1 MKNLCIPGVRLEY
14 FDIIDST
21 NSEAKR
27 RLGAVP
33 PEEYRLFH
41 KTVLVAGEQTAGRGR
56 LGRKFYSPG
65 GTGLYFSLVYAAGSV
80 SDPGKITAVAA
91 VAVCRAI
98 KSVFNV
104 DAGIKW
110 VNDIFVSGKKVCGI
124 LTEGIVNPLSGAVE
138 AAVIGIGINI
148 YFSSKMPEELSLR
161 AGGICGSSLSSAG
174 DENADGGKNAE
185 MKDRLLCRII
195 ENLVEILDGREE
207 EFFSAMEEYK
217 ARSTL
222 IGKTVTV
229 SPVID
234 SRERQYEAVVTGIT
248 DDAQLVV
255 RTSDGRE
262 KTLSSGEVTLHAN
275 S

>member
-234 SRERQYEAVVTGIT
+234 SRERQYDAVVTGIT

>member
-1 MKNLCIPGVRLEY
+1 MKNLCITGVRLEY

-161 AGGICGSSLSSAG
+161 AGGICGYSLSGAG

-185 MKDRLLCRII
+185 MKDRLLCRTI

-207 EFFSAMEEYK
+207 AFFSAMEEYK

-234 SRERQYEAVVTGIT
+234 SRERQYDAVVTGIT

>member
-33 PEEYRLFH
+33 PEGYRLFH

-110 VNDIFVSGKKVCGI
+110 GKDIFVSGKKVCGI

-185 MKDRLLCRII
+185 MKDRLLCRTI
-195 ENLVEILDGREE
+195 ENLVEILGGREE
-207 EFFSAMEEYK
+207 AFFSAMEEYK

-234 SRERQYEAVVTGIT
+234 SRERQYDAVVTGIT

>member
-33 PEEYRLFH
+33 PEGYRLFH

-148 YFSSKMPEELSLR
+148 YFSSKMPEDLSLR

-174 DENADGGKNAE
+174 DENADSGKNAE
-185 MKDRLLCRII
+185 MKDRLLCRTI

-207 EFFSAMEEYK
+207 AFFSAMEEYK

-234 SRERQYEAVVTGIT
+234 SRERQYDAVVTGIT

>member
-14 FDIIDST
+14 FDTIDST

-161 AGGICGSSLSSAG
+161 AGGICGSSLPGAG
-174 DENADGGKNAE
+174 DENAYGGKNAE
-185 MKDRLLCRII
+185 MKDRLLCRTI

-207 EFFSAMEEYK
+207 AFFSAMEEYK

-234 SRERQYEAVVTGIT
+234 SRERQYDAVVTGIT

>member
-80 SDPGKITAVAA
+80 SDSGKITAVAA

-161 AGGICGSSLSSAG
+161 AGGICGSSLSGAG

-185 MKDRLLCRII
+185 MKDRLLCRTI

-207 EFFSAMEEYK
+207 AFFSAMEEYK

-234 SRERQYEAVVTGIT
+234 SRERQYDAVVTGIT

>member
-33 PEEYRLFH
+33 PGEYRLFH

-207 EFFSAMEEYK
+207 KFFSAMEEYK

-234 SRERQYEAVVTGIT
+234 SRERQYDAVVTGIT

>member
-185 MKDRLLCRII
+185 MKDRLLCRTI

-207 EFFSAMEEYK
+207 AFFSAMEEYK

-234 SRERQYEAVVTGIT
+234 SRERQYYAVVTGIT

>member
-33 PEEYRLFH
+33 PGEYRLFH

-91 VAVCRAI
+91 VAVSRAI
-98 KSVFNV
+98 KSVFHF
-104 DAGIKW
+104 DAAKKW
-110 VNDIFVSGKKVCGI
+110 VNDMFVSGKKVCGI
-124 LTEGIVNPLSGAVE
+124 RTEGIVNPLSGAVE

-161 AGGICGSSLSSAG
+161 AGGICGSSLSGAG
-174 DENADGGKNAE
+174 DENADVGKNAE
-185 MKDRLLCRII
+185 MKDRLLCRTI

-207 EFFSAMEEYK
+207 AFFSAMEEYK

-234 SRERQYEAVVTGIT
+234 SRERQYDAVVTGIT

>member
-161 AGGICGSSLSSAG
+161 AGGICGSSLSGAG

-207 EFFSAMEEYK
+207 EFFSVMEEYK

-234 SRERQYEAVVTGIT
+234 SRERQYDAVVTGIT

>member
-161 AGGICGSSLSSAG
+161 AGGICGSSLSGAG
-174 DENADGGKNAE
+174 DEHADGGKTAE

-234 SRERQYEAVVTGIT
+234 SRERQYDAVVTGIT

>member
-33 PEEYRLFH
+33 PEGYRLFH

-185 MKDRLLCRII
+185 MKDRLLCRTI

-207 EFFSAMEEYK
+207 AFFSAMEEYK

-234 SRERQYEAVVTGIT
+234 SRERQYDAVVTGTT

>member
-161 AGGICGSSLSSAG
+161 AGAICGSSLAGAG

-234 SRERQYEAVVTGIT
+234 SRERQYDAVVTGIT

>member
-110 VNDIFVSGKKVCGI
+110 VNDIFVSDKKVCGI

-185 MKDRLLCRII
+185 MKDRLLCRTI

-207 EFFSAMEEYK
+207 AFFSAMEEYK

-234 SRERQYEAVVTGIT
+234 SRERQYDAVVTGIT

>member
-14 FDIIDST
+14 FDTIDST

-161 AGGICGSSLSSAG
+161 AGGICGSSLSGAG

-262 KTLSSGEVTLHAN
+262 KTLS
-275 S
+275 

>member
-56 LGRKFYSPG
+56 LGRKFYSPC

-161 AGGICGSSLSSAG
+161 AGGICGSSLSGAG

-207 EFFSAMEEYK
+207 EFFSVMEEYK

-234 SRERQYEAVVTGIT
+234 SRERQYDAVVTGIT

>member
-56 LGRKFYSPG
+56 LGRKFYSPC

-161 AGGICGSSLSSAG
+161 AGGICGSSLSGAG

-207 EFFSAMEEYK
+207 EFFSVMDEYK

-234 SRERQYEAVVTGIT
+234 SRERQYDAVVTGIT

>member
-161 AGGICGSSLSSAG
+161 AGGICGSSLSGAG

-195 ENLVEILDGREE
+195 ENLVEILDGRDE

-234 SRERQYEAVVTGIT
+234 SRERQYDAVVTGIT

>member
-161 AGGICGSSLSSAG
+161 AGGICGSSLSGAG

-234 SRERQYEAVVTGIT
+234 SRERQYDAVVTGIT

>member
-14 FDIIDST
+14 FDTIDST

-33 PEEYRLFH
+33 PGEYRLFH

-161 AGGICGSSLSSAG
+161 AGGICGSSLSGAG

-207 EFFSAMEEYK
+207 AFFSAMEEYK

-234 SRERQYEAVVTGIT
+234 SRERQYDAVVTGIT

>member
-207 EFFSAMEEYK
+207 AFFSAMEEYK

-234 SRERQYEAVVTGIT
+234 SRERQYDAVVTGIT

>member
-161 AGGICGSSLSSAG
+161 AGGICGSSLSGAG

-185 MKDRLLCRII
+185 MKDRLLCRTI

>member
-161 AGGICGSSLSSAG
+161 AGGICGSSLSGAG

>member
-124 LTEGIVNPLSGAVE
+124 LTEGIVNPLS
-138 AAVIGIGINI
+138 
-148 YFSSKMPEELSLR
+148 SS
-161 AGGICGSSLSSAG
+161 
-174 DENADGGKNAE
+174 
-185 MKDRLLCRII
+185 
-195 ENLVEILDGREE
+195 
-207 EFFSAMEEYK
+207 
-217 ARSTL
+217 
-222 IGKTVTV
+222 
-229 SPVID
+229 
-234 SRERQYEAVVTGIT
+234 
-248 DDAQLVV
+248 
-255 RTSDGRE
+255 
-262 KTLSSGEVTLHAN
+262 
-275 S
+275 

>member
-207 EFFSAMEEYK
+207 EFFSVMEEYK

-234 SRERQYEAVVTGIT
+234 SRERQYDAVVTGIT

>member
-56 LGRKFYSPG
+56 LGRKFYSPC

-161 AGGICGSSLSSAG
+161 AGGICGSSLSDAG

-207 EFFSAMEEYK
+207 AFFSAMEEYK

-234 SRERQYEAVVTGIT
+234 SRERQYDAVVTGIT

>member
-161 AGGICGSSLSSAG
+161 AGGICGSSLSGAG
-174 DENADGGKNAE
+174 DENADCGKNAE
-185 MKDRLLCRII
+185 MKDRLLCRTI

-207 EFFSAMEEYK
+207 AFFSAMEEYK

-234 SRERQYEAVVTGIT
+234 SRERQYDAVVTGIT

>member
-161 AGGICGSSLSSAG
+161 AGGICGSSLSGAG

-185 MKDRLLCRII
+185 MKDRLLCRTI

-207 EFFSAMEEYK
+207 EFFSVMEEYK

-234 SRERQYEAVVTGIT
+234 SRERQYDAVVTGIT

>member
-1 MKNLCIPGVRLEY
+1 
-14 FDIIDST
+14 
-21 NSEAKR
+21 
-27 RLGAVP
+27 
-33 PEEYRLFH
+33 
-41 KTVLVAGEQTAGRGR
+41 
-56 LGRKFYSPG
+56 
-65 GTGLYFSLVYAAGSV
+65 
-80 SDPGKITAVAA
+80 
-91 VAVCRAI
+91 
-98 KSVFNV
+98 
-104 DAGIKW
+104 
-110 VNDIFVSGKKVCGI
+110 
-124 LTEGIVNPLSGAVE
+124 
-138 AAVIGIGINI
+138 
-148 YFSSKMPEELSLR
+148 
-161 AGGICGSSLSSAG
+161 
-174 DENADGGKNAE
+174 

-195 ENLVEILDGREE
+195 ENLVEILDGRDE

-234 SRERQYEAVVTGIT
+234 SRERQYDAVVTGIT

>member
-161 AGGICGSSLSSAG
+161 AGGICGSSLSGAG

-185 MKDRLLCRII
+185 MKDRLLCRTI

-234 SRERQYEAVVTGIT
+234 SRERQYDAVVTGIT

>member
-1 MKNLCIPGVRLEY
+1 M
-14 FDIIDST
+14 
-21 NSEAKR
+21 
-27 RLGAVP
+27 
-33 PEEYRLFH
+33 
-41 KTVLVAGEQTAGRGR
+41 
-56 LGRKFYSPG
+56 
-65 GTGLYFSLVYAAGSV
+65 
-80 SDPGKITAVAA
+80 
-91 VAVCRAI
+91 
-98 KSVFNV
+98 
-104 DAGIKW
+104 
-110 VNDIFVSGKKVCGI
+110 NDIFVSGKKVCGI

-161 AGGICGSSLSSAG
+161 AGGICGSSLSGAG

-185 MKDRLLCRII
+185 MKDRLLCRTI

-207 EFFSAMEEYK
+207 AFFSAMEEYK

-234 SRERQYEAVVTGIT
+234 SRERQYDAVVTGIT

>member
-14 FDIIDST
+14 FDTIDST

-27 RLGAVP
+27 RLSAVP
-33 PEEYRLFH
+33 PGEYRLFH

-56 LGRKFYSPG
+56 LGRKFYSPC

-207 EFFSAMEEYK
+207 AFFSAMEEYK

-234 SRERQYEAVVTGIT
+234 SRERQYDAVVTGIT

>member
-33 PEEYRLFH
+33 PGEYRLFH

-161 AGGICGSSLSSAG
+161 AGGICGSSLPGAG

-185 MKDRLLCRII
+185 MKDRLLCHTI

-207 EFFSAMEEYK
+207 AFFSAMEEYK

>member
-56 LGRKFYSPG
+56 LGRKFYSPC

-161 AGGICGSSLSSAG
+161 AGGICGSSLSGAG

-195 ENLVEILDGREE
+195 ESLVEILDGREE

-234 SRERQYEAVVTGIT
+234 SRERQYDAVVTGIT